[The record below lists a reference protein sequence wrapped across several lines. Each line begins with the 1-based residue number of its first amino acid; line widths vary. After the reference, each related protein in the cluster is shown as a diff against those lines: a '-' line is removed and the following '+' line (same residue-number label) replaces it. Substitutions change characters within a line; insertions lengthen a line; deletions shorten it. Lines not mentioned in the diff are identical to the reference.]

1 MVIIQHPRLGML
13 NNYMNDYKLVTIRMR
28 MSGGSCPSCIMAVPM
43 SRHGVRI
50 PEGVPFFLPFFRPG
64 MSRMARERTGG
75 FGKG

>member
-1 MVIIQHPRLGML
+1 MVTIQHPRLGML

-50 PEGVPFFLPFFRPG
+50 PEDRQAPIRYN
-64 MSRMARERTGG
+64 RMVNVYLYYWA
-75 FGKG
+75 